1 MSCSC
6 WDDSKKDGQIL
17 TLDLGSNQQVAQ
29 LKLYQGGSGNEW
41 AVKRVRL
48 HCHESVA
55 FSSAL
60 SEPLEL
66 DVSTGVTTI
75 DCSDQGCTTALDPA
89 YYDTCKGVGAKLASG
104 LAAVLAVMLL
114 PILLA
119 SWSVLPSG
127 GDGPL
132 VTSTSTPT
140 NVVSDSNP
148 NICNPFRGYRYISI
162 GAAGGI
168 SSSSCYA
175 SWDVHEVEAFTSSG
189 QLTLSASSMSGSD
202 DGYPPSK
209 AVDGDSGSFWAGDHD
224 VGMSCSC
231 WDDSKKDGQIL
242 TLDLGSNQQVTQLK
256 LYQGGNG
263 NDWAVKR
270 VRLHCH
276 ESVAFSSALS
286 EPLELEVSTG
296 VTTID
301 CSDQGCTADL
311 QPAYYDT
318 CAGTTS
324 NSARVAVGVAAA
336 FSGVL
341 LL

>member
-1 MSCSC
+1 
-6 WDDSKKDGQIL
+6 
-17 TLDLGSNQQVAQ
+17 
-29 LKLYQGGSGNEW
+29 
-41 AVKRVRL
+41 
-48 HCHESVA
+48 
-55 FSSAL
+55 
-60 SEPLEL
+60 
-66 DVSTGVTTI
+66 
-75 DCSDQGCTTALDPA
+75 
-89 YYDTCKGVGAKLASG
+89 
-104 LAAVLAVMLL
+104 MLL
-114 PILLA
+114 RILLA

-132 VTSTSTPT
+132 GTSTSTPT
-140 NVVSDSNP
+140 NAVSDSDP
-148 NICNPFRGYRYISI
+148 NICNPARGYRYISI

-168 SSSSCYA
+168 SSSSCFA

-202 DGYPPSK
+202 TDYPPSK
-209 AVDGDSGSFWAGDHD
+209 AVDGDTGSFWAGDHD

-242 TLDLGSNQQVTQLK
+242 TLDLGSTQQVTQLK

-276 ESVAFSSALS
+276 MSVAFSSALS
-286 EPLELEVSTG
+286 EPLELDVSTG
-296 VTTID
+296 VTTIE
-301 CSDQGCTADL
+301 CNDQGCTADL
-311 QPAYYDT
+311 QPDYYDT

-324 NSARVAVGVAAA
+324 DSAHLAVGLAAA
-336 FSGVL
+336 FSGIL